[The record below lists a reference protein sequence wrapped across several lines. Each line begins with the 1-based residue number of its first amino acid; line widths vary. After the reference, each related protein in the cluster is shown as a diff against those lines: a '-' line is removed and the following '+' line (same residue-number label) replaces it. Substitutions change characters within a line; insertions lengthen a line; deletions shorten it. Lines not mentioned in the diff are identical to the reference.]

1 MPGKAGAGWWKL
13 STSRGKAAAQ
23 ITHQPF
29 DLLLLNRFR
38 VETTEL
44 FRHTGAAMETTEVTT
59 RFNLKHVLVVDD
71 DELVRTL
78 TKELFERIGCTV
90 SVAENGHV
98 ALADIAARRPDL
110 IVLDIIM
117 PEKEGIETLV
127 QVKRQYPEVKVIA
140 ISGGGRKQ
148 IDDLLIIADRL
159 GADAVLKKPIK
170 PTILLDH
177 AAQLLWGR
185 KVSFQAS
192 RNTK

>member
-1 MPGKAGAGWWKL
+1 
-13 STSRGKAAAQ
+13 
-23 ITHQPF
+23 
-29 DLLLLNRFR
+29 
-38 VETTEL
+38 
-44 FRHTGAAMETTEVTT
+44 METTEVTT

-127 QVKRQYPEVKVIA
+127 QVKRQYPEVKVIV